1 MLIRHN
7 GGGLRL
13 AALGAL
19 GFVFLA
25 CSNPTGAETSPS
37 TLASPA
43 AVASS
48 RAADL
53 RTQLDLLLAEH
64 VMIVAKESA
73 AAVNRSDEYSSYTAL
88 LTTNSTDL
96 TSLMSRA
103 FGNTAA
109 TQLAHA
115 WSSQNGYLVDYA
127 IGVVTHNDDKAN
139 GAMSGL
145 LNGFAPQFAQQIR
158 DVSQLPVDPL
168 TQLIK
173 QQVLA
178 DRAFID
184 DLFAQRYPGFYKNLH
199 TAYAQT
205 SRLGDAIAAQTA
217 QKYPDKFPGDLA
229 APVVDAR
236 VTLNLLLQ
244 EHSYLATMAT
254 DAVVAGRS
262 SERTAAAPALAAN
275 NESLRAAFAS
285 VQGSDAAAQIDR
297 VWTARNKALID
308 YASGAS
314 PTPDYLTQTFVPAF
328 AYVSHVDRLRLLH
341 QVQATIKVIDDQRA
355 KSSKTVAGDDRA
367 AATAMQPI
375 ADSAVQG

>member
-1 MLIRHN
+1 MLVRHN
-7 GGGLRL
+7 VGNLRG

-19 GFVFLA
+19 GLVLLA
-25 CSNPTGAETSPS
+25 CTNATSTTPKG
-37 TLASPA
+37 ASPA
-43 AVASS
+43 ANVASS

-73 AAVNRSDEYSSYTAL
+73 GAVNHSDEYSSYTAVL
-88 LTTNSTDL
+88 SINATDL

-109 TQLAHA
+109 TQLARG
-115 WSSQNGYLVDYA
+115 WSIQNGYLVDYA

-145 LNGFAPQFAQQIR
+145 INGFVPQFAQQIR
-158 DVSQLPVDPL
+158 DATQLPLDSL
-168 TQLIK
+168 MQLVK
-173 QQVLA
+173 QQVLG
-178 DRAFID
+178 DKAFID
-184 DLFAQRYPGFYKNLH
+184 DVFAQRYPAFYKNLH
-199 TAYAQT
+199 AAYVQT
-205 SRLGDAIAAQTA
+205 SRLGDAIAGQTA
-217 QKYPDKFPGDLA
+217 QKYPDKFPGAPA
-229 APVVDAR
+229 AQAVDAR

-244 EHSYLATMAT
+244 EHSYIATMAT

-262 SERTAAAPALAAN
+262 SEGTAAAPALAVN
-275 NESLRAAFAS
+275 SESLRMAFVS
-285 VQGSDAAAQIDR
+285 VQGNDAAAQIDR
-297 VWTARNKALID
+297 VWAARNKALID

-314 PTPDYLTQTFVPAF
+314 PTSDYLTQTFVPAF

-355 KSSKTVAGDDRA
+355 KSSKTGW
-367 AATAMQPI
+367 TL
-375 ADSAVQG
+375 G